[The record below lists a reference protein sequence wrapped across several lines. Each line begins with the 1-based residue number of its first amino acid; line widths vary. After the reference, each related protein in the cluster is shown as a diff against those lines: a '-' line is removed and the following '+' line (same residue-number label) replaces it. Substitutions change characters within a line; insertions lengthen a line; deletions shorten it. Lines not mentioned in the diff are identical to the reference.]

1 MFDTPYRS
9 RSAYRIVARMA
20 SKRSAGLVLHR
31 RTADGE
37 IEVLLVHP
45 GGPFWAG
52 KDAHAWSIPKGE
64 YGEGEDAETVALRE
78 FEEELGS
85 APPDGARRFLGEFGQ
100 SGRKRISAWALAA
113 DFDATHVVSN
123 TFELEW
129 PPNSG
134 QVREFPEVDK
144 AAWWTI
150 DAARTKLHKGQAPI
164 LNALTEILAH
174 GGDKT
179 VDQAPVVA
187 AQRTRLRTGTGDH
200 AGSTAHPARQ
210 ARLAIRAGE
219 HTGPTA
225 HLAPGCVQANL
236 VVLPRAVASG
246 FVAFAA
252 RNPKPCPIVEVIE
265 HGTEAVTSAPGSD
278 LRTDVP
284 RYRLFVDG
292 AHSDSAT
299 DATGWWRD
307 DLVSVLL
314 GCSFSFEAALMRAG
328 LPVRHVEQGRNV
340 PMYVTDRA
348 CEPAGD
354 FAGPLVVSMRP
365 MPAELVEQARRITEA
380 YPQAHGGPVHAGD
393 PTGLGISD
401 LGAPDFGDPVD
412 VREGEVPMFWACG
425 VTPQLAIA
433 NAAPEIAITHEP
445 GHMFITD
452 LPADPSPA
460 QLSRAQL
467 GGDWGPSTLRPWP
480 RPST

>member
-1 MFDTPYRS
+1 
-9 RSAYRIVARMA
+9 MA
-20 SKRSAGLVLHR
+20 SKSSAGLILHR

-45 GGPFWAG
+45 GGPFWAR

-64 YGEGEDAETVALRE
+64 YDEGEDAETVALRE

-85 APPDGARRFLGEFGQ
+85 PPPVGLRLFLGEFGK
-100 SGRKRISAWALAA
+100 SGRKRISAWTLAA
-113 DFDATHVVSN
+113 DFDATRVVSN

-129 PPNSG
+129 PPRSG
-134 QVREFPEVDK
+134 QIQEFPEVDK
-144 AAWWTI
+144 AAWWTV

-164 LNALTEILAH
+164 LDALAEALDDH
-174 GGDKT
+174 GLEAGD
-179 VDQAPVVA
+179 PVA
-187 AQRTRLRTGTGDH
+187 AAQ
-200 AGSTAHPARQ
+200 Q
-210 ARLAIRAGE
+210 ARLRIGAGE

-236 VVLPRAVASG
+236 VVLPRAMASD
-246 FVAFAA
+246 FVAFAT
-252 RNPKPCPIVEVIE
+252 RNPKPCPLVEVIE
-265 HGTEAVTSAPGSD
+265 YGTEAVQSAPGSD

-292 AHSDSAT
+292 AHADSAIN
-299 DATGWWRD
+299 ATGWWRD

-328 LPVRHVEQGRNV
+328 LPVRHIEQGRNV
-340 PMYVTDRA
+340 PMYITDRA

-365 MPAELVEQARRITEA
+365 MPAELVEQARQITEA
-380 YPQAHGGPVHAGD
+380 YPQAHGGPVHVGD
-393 PTGLGISD
+393 PAELGITD
-401 LGAPDFGDPVD
+401 LHAPDFGDSVD
-412 VREGEVPMFWACG
+412 IRGGEVPMFWACG

-433 NAAPEIAITHEP
+433 SAAPEIAITHEP

-460 QLSRAQL
+460 HEPKSL
-467 GGDWGPSTLRPWP
+467 
-480 RPST
+480 

>member
-1 MFDTPYRS
+1 
-9 RSAYRIVARMA
+9 MA
-20 SKRSAGLVLHR
+20 SKRSAGLILHQ

-45 GGPFWAG
+45 GGPFWAR

-64 YGEGEDAETVALRE
+64 YSEGEDAETVALRE

-129 PPNSG
+129 PPRSG
-134 QVREFPEVDK
+134 QVRVYPEVDA

-150 DAARTKLHKGQAPI
+150 DSARTKLHKGQAP
-164 LNALTEILAH
+164 LLDALVEALE
-174 GGDKT
+174 D
-179 VDQAPVVA
+179 DDDE
-187 AQRTRLRTGTGDH
+187 TGD
-200 AGSTAHPARQ
+200 T
-210 ARLAIRAGE
+210 IRAASARRARRLIRTGE

-236 VVLPRAVASG
+236 VVLPRAVASD
-246 FVAFAA
+246 FIAFAV
-252 RNPKPCPIVEVIE
+252 RNPKPCPIVEVVE
-265 HGTEAVTSAPGSD
+265 QGTEAVLTAPGSD
-278 LRTDVP
+278 LRTDLP

-292 AHSDSAT
+292 AHADSAT

-328 LPVRHVEQGRNV
+328 LPVRHIEQGRNV
-340 PMYVTDRA
+340 PMYITDRQ
-348 CEPAGD
+348 CEPAADLG
-354 FAGPLVVSMRP
+354 GPLVVSMRP
-365 MPAELVEQARRITEA
+365 MPSEMVEQARRITEA
-380 YPQAHGGPVHAGD
+380 YPQAHGGPVHVGD
-393 PTGLGISD
+393 PAELGITD
-401 LGAPDFGDPVD
+401 LHAPDFGDSVD
-412 VREGEVPMFWACG
+412 IRGGEVPMFWACG

-433 NAAPEIAITHEP
+433 SAAPEIAITHEP

-452 LPADPSPA
+452 LPANPSPA
-460 QLSRAQL
+460 HEPKSL
-467 GGDWGPSTLRPWP
+467 
-480 RPST
+480 

>member
-1 MFDTPYRS
+1 
-9 RSAYRIVARMA
+9 MA
-20 SKRSAGLVLHR
+20 SKRSAGLILHR

-64 YGEGEDAETVALRE
+64 YSEGEDAEMVALRE

-85 APPDGARRFLGEFGQ
+85 PPPTGPRIFLGEFGQ

-113 DFDATHVVSN
+113 DFDATRVVSN

-129 PPNSG
+129 PPRSG
-134 QVREFPEVDK
+134 QIQEFPEVDK
-144 AAWWTI
+144 AAWWTV

-164 LNALTEILAH
+164 LDALAEALDDH
-174 GGDKT
+174 GLEAGD
-179 VDQAPVVA
+179 PVTA
-187 AQRTRLRTGTGDH
+187 AQRARLR
-200 AGSTAHPARQ
+200 
-210 ARLAIRAGE
+210 IRAGE

-225 HLAPGCVQANL
+225 HLAPGCIQANL
-236 VVLPRAVASG
+236 VVLPRAVASD
-246 FVAFAA
+246 FVAFAT

-265 HGTEAVTSAPGSD
+265 RGTEAVTAAPGSD
-278 LRTDVP
+278 LRTDIP

-299 DATGWWRD
+299 DATAWWRD

-314 GCSFSFEAALMRAG
+314 GCSFSFEAALMQAG
-328 LPVRHVEQGRNV
+328 LPVRHIEQGRNV
-340 PMYVTDRA
+340 PMYITDRA

-354 FAGPLVVSMRP
+354 FASPLVVSMRP
-365 MPAELVEQARRITEA
+365 MPAELVEQARRITED

-393 PTGLGISD
+393 PAGLGIAD
-401 LGAPDFGDPVD
+401 LHSPDFGDAVD
-412 VREGEVPMFWACG
+412 IHTGEVPMFWACG

-433 NAAPEIAITHEP
+433 NAAPEVAITHEP

-460 QLSRAQL
+460 HEPKSL
-467 GGDWGPSTLRPWP
+467 
-480 RPST
+480 